1 MSIMRLQN
9 GAVAL
14 QIYALA
20 VVSGKHPVPAGLF
33 QAAPHGVGLVARAG
47 RRRARSRRIRLIGR

>member
-14 QIYALA
+14 QIDALTI
-20 VVSGKHPVPAGLF
+20 VRSEYPIPAGLF
-33 QAAPHGVGLVARAG
+33 QAAPHRIGLIARAG